1 MSGQVQSIVD
11 AVRGLDS
18 QQRRELA
25 SALLAL
31 DVPPPVVS
39 ASRKQL
45 VDAIKGKYRHVPTSS
60 DAFLNR
66 KKEDIALESPS

>member
-31 DVPPPVVS
+31 DVPPSVVS

-45 VDAIKGKYRHVPTSS
+45 VDAVKGKYRHLPTSS
-60 DAFLNR
+60 DEFLNR
-66 KKEDIALESPS
+66 KKEDIALESQS